1 MYKPAAMT
9 LLCAAISIPL
19 SAEAGLWLSDQPPD
33 KSLMR
38 DMKRSHGGYVLIED
52 DVYVKQLWLRKGD
65 SLTGSAYAEP
75 AGASF
80 SLLDTRRQLSE
91 PAVGRGNG
99 AATIRFKMPEE
110 GYYNAYYTE
119 RAVENGVLNV
129 ATAKAEILKHNCRLG
144 HNYDRKLVEPGRW
157 QDAPLEI
164 VRLRLPD
171 EDFHTRIRSGNLL
184 KFSVQHQGQ
193 PVRGATVRL
202 ETQKGW
208 INTAFSDEN
217 GIASFQVIQDTFP
230 VDDDDGARFLSKPQA
245 GEQSEKRGDEEKEG
259 RPGKW
264 AGQKDGLQ
272 SEGGKPSKWQAK
284 KDGDEHAEHKGDH
297 GERKEDGGN
306 SRWGGERREDHFL
319 VSAEYL
325 SDEAGAWEGQAYRQI
340 HYSTAMTGSYAPNIQ
355 VSQSKSLGLI
365 YASAGMLTLGVGA
378 TVYRRRRIKPFKE
391 VGFDER

>member
-1 MYKPAAMT
+1 MYKRAAMT

-65 SLTGSAYAEP
+65 SLIGSAYAEP

-91 PAVGRGNG
+91 PTVGRGNG
-99 AATIRFKMPEE
+99 AATVRFKMPEE

-144 HNYDRKLVEPGRW
+144 HNYDRKLVEPSRW

-184 KFSVQHQGQ
+184 KFSVLHQGQ
-193 PVRGATVRL
+193 PVRGAKVRL

-230 VDDDDGARFLSKPQA
+230 VEDDEGARFLAKPQA
-245 GEQSEKRGDEEKEG
+245 GEQSEKRGDKQGGEDKPIEG
-259 RPGKW
+259 QTKRGDKS
-264 AGQKDGLQ
+264 GDR
-272 SEGGKPSKWQAK
+272 GG
-284 KDGDEHAEHKGDH
+284 EHAEHQEH
-297 GERKEDGGN
+297 GGGA
-306 SRWGGERREDHFL
+306 SRWGGERQQDSFL

-325 SDEAGAWEGQAYRQI
+325 SDEAGAWEGQAYRQT
-340 HYSTAMTGSYAPNIQ
+340 HYSIAMTGSYAPNIQ

-365 YASAGMLTLGVGA
+365 YASAGILTMGVGA

-391 VGFDER
+391 VGFDEN